1 MALFMDMHDLKAA
14 VALDDVA
21 KARRRSRHPGRV
33 RRALPALLGR

>member
-21 KARRRSRHPGRV
+21 KAH
-33 RRALPALLGR
+33 AADLAT